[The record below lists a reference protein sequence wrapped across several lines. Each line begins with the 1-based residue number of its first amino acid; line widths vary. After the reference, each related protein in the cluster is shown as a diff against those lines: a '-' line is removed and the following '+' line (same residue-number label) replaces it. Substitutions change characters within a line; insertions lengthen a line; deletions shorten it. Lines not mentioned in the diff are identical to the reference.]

1 MEDIERLVKEVV
13 EINARIDKRLEALE
27 QLLKNDIE
35 LTNKFIEK
43 LNKIGEK
50 DGE

>member
-1 MEDIERLVKEVV
+1 MEDIERLVKETA
-13 EINARIDKRLEALE
+13 EISDRIDKRLELME
-27 QLLKNDIE
+27 RLLLSDIE